1 MYSRE
6 NIEAADTVYM
16 VMTDRFFDG
25 DPSNN
30 GTPGAEYQPG
40 NLHFYQGEDHRAAVG
55 RETHI
60 FPSFW

>member
-40 NLHFYQGEDHRAAVG
+40 NLHFY
-55 RETHI
+55 
-60 FPSFW
+60 